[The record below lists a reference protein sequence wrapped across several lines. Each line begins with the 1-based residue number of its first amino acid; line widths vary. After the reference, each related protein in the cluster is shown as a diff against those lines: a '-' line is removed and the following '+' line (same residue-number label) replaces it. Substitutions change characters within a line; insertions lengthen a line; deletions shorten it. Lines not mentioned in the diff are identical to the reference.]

1 MKTIL
6 NIFLLNGFL
15 LLLNS
20 CVPIQELDESYNQM
34 EQTYVTN
41 TNNVNPIG
49 IHYPLETRNP
59 FYYKTTDG
67 GSYLQDEY
75 YRDREGKI
83 YFNGHVIGQDNVF
96 DQPAV
101 IGKSQPRF
109 LPNPMGFLPPVDF
122 DDPLQTNMS
131 REGNSTPTK
140 RSGSNSNTYPGSFNQ
155 STRK

>member
-34 EQTYVTN
+34 DSDYIPTTPKIAQPPVGHITFS
-41 TNNVNPIG
+41 
-49 IHYPLETRNP
+49 P
-59 FYYKTTDG
+59 FYYRTPDG
-67 GSYLQDEY
+67 GTYLQDEF
-75 YRDREGKI
+75 YRDREGKV
-83 YFNGHVIGQDNVF
+83 YLNGHIVGQDNVF
-96 DQPAV
+96 DRPAV
-101 IGKSQPRF
+101 IGKQQSRF
-109 LPNPMGFLPPVDF
+109 TPNPMGFLPPVDF
-122 DDPLQTNMS
+122 DDPLQNNMS
-131 REGNSTPTK
+131 KNGNSTPTK